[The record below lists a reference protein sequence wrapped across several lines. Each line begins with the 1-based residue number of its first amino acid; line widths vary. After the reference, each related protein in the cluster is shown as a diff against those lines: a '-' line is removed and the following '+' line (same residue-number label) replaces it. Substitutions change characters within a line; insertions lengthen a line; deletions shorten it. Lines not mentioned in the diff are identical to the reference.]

1 MKLAICIARPNAL
14 NGQGIF
20 ENAILDTGT
29 KADWISQMFYDDL
42 RDAGVRSTKL
52 DPEDSEMKY
61 RDFNGKAFQPTG
73 KVDLMIQT
81 EEFKGH
87 IKCRTMK
94 FLVASKA
101 TFKIIFGR
109 DTIREHGFYE
119 RRKCDTDGEGVLIGV
134 HDELTEGM
142 SSTHR
147 CIPASEP
154 GANLKSCL
162 AQKAEIKRK
171 KEEKNKIAQER
182 KKVRDTKTEKS
193 VRHKENAA
201 TPSSSKVA
209 AHFATS
215 LSLRSKTRSPSKS
228 TKESPRHSSSSM
240 DGTW

>member
-20 ENAILDTGT
+20 EKAILDTGT

-147 CIPASEP
+147 CIPTSEP
-154 GANLKSCL
+154 GANLGSYSPEGRDKT
-162 AQKAEIKRK
+162 KKRR
-171 KEEKNKIAQER
+171 EEQNRTGE
-182 KKVRDTKTEKS
+182 
-193 VRHKENAA
+193 
-201 TPSSSKVA
+201 
-209 AHFATS
+209 
-215 LSLRSKTRSPSKS
+215 
-228 TKESPRHSSSSM
+228 KESAGYK
-240 DGTW
+240 D